1 MTAANIAFAQ
11 VIPQSI
17 LPERVISNNN
27 NMTTDYSQSASHDG
41 GQIILAFDLYGTIL
55 STASISH
62 ALSKH
67 FGQDRADGMAAMWRT
82 LQLEYTWRL
91 NSMGQ
96 YQPFS
101 TVTRSSLLATLRSQG
116 EILPE
121 DDVGALLDEYNN
133 LHLFPDVA
141 GALKALPGIA
151 GVEAYVFTNGTD
163 RMVRSSLSGSPDLAP
178 LANVFK
184 DVVTVEEVRAFKPA
198 PSVYWHLLTKVG
210 KSREQ
215 AGDVW
220 LVSGNAFDI
229 VGARSLGLKG
239 CWVDREGKG
248 WTDAC
253 VDGKEPDLIV
263 KGLHEVVEKIRR
275 VQGN

>member
-1 MTAANIAFAQ
+1 MATNL
-11 VIPQSI
+11 QSKN
-17 LPERVISNNN
+17 LK
-27 NMTTDYSQSASHDG
+27 HD
-41 GQIILAFDLYGTIL
+41 QIILAFDLYGTIL

-67 FGQDRADGMAAMWRT
+67 FGQDKADGIAATWRT

-101 TVTRSSLLATLRSQG
+101 TVTKNSLLATLRSQG
-116 EILPE
+116 EEVSLSE
-121 DDVGALLDEYNN
+121 GDVGALLDEYNN

-141 GALKALPGIA
+141 DALRALPGIA
-151 GVEAYVFTNGTD
+151 GVEAYIFTNGTD
-163 RMVRSSLSGSPDLAP
+163 RMVQASLNGSPDLAP
-178 LANVFK
+178 LADVFR

-198 PSVYWHLLTKVG
+198 ASVYWHLLSKVG

-239 CWVDREGKG
+239 CWVDRDGKG

-263 KGLHEVVEKIRR
+263 KGLHEVVEKVRR